1 MYTFFKE
8 SSNSKYVLQ
17 DFDHFKLED
26 DLRFM
31 FSSKIF
37 VNTRCV
43 DNLKKVSVC
52 KHRKYVFRLCTG
64 SSFLNTVFKKA
75 VKLAREILI
84 AIRKFYVSSSVD
96 HY

>member
-17 DFDHFKLED
+17 DFDDFKLED

-52 KHRKYVFRLCTG
+52 KHRKYAFRLCTG

-84 AIRKFYVSSSVD
+84 AIRKFYVSSLVD
-96 HY
+96 HH

>member
-17 DFDHFKLED
+17 DFDDFKLED

-52 KHRKYVFRLCTG
+52 KHRKYVFRLCTS
-64 SSFLNTVFKKA
+64 SSFFNTVFKKA

-84 AIRKFYVSSSVD
+84 AIRKFYVSSLVD
-96 HY
+96 HH

>member
-52 KHRKYVFRLCTG
+52 KHRNYVFRLCTG

-84 AIRKFYVSSSVD
+84 AIRKFYVSSLVD

>member
-8 SSNSKYVLQ
+8 SLNSKYVLQ
-17 DFDHFKLED
+17 DFDDFKLED

-52 KHRKYVFRLCTG
+52 KHRKYVFRLCTS

-84 AIRKFYVSSSVD
+84 AIRKFYVSSLVD
-96 HY
+96 HH

>member
-17 DFDHFKLED
+17 DFDDFKLED

-31 FSSKIF
+31 FISKIF

-52 KHRKYVFRLCTG
+52 KHRKYVFWLCTS

-84 AIRKFYVSSSVD
+84 AIRKFYVSSLVD
-96 HY
+96 HH

>member
-37 VNTRCV
+37 VNTRTLCGQFEKSKCV
-43 DNLKKVSVC
+43 QTSKICIPAL
-52 KHRKYVFRLCTG
+52 HRQFIFEYCF
-64 SSFLNTVFKKA
+64 
-75 VKLAREILI
+75 
-84 AIRKFYVSSSVD
+84 
-96 HY
+96 

>member
-17 DFDHFKLED
+17 DFDDFKLED

-52 KHRKYVFRLCTG
+52 KHRKYVFRLCTS

-75 VKLAREILI
+75 VKFAREILI
-84 AIRKFYVSSSVD
+84 AIRKFYVSSLVD
-96 HY
+96 HH

>member
-8 SSNSKYVLQ
+8 SLNSKYVLQ
-17 DFDHFKLED
+17 DFDDFKLED

-31 FSSKIF
+31 FISKIF

-52 KHRKYVFRLCTG
+52 KHRKYVFRLCTS

-84 AIRKFYVSSSVD
+84 AIRKFYVSSLVD
-96 HY
+96 HH

>member
-17 DFDHFKLED
+17 DFDDFKLDD

-43 DNLKKVSVC
+43 DNHEKSKCVQTSKICILAL
-52 KHRKYVFRLCTG
+52 HRQFIFEYCF
-64 SSFLNTVFKKA
+64 
-75 VKLAREILI
+75 
-84 AIRKFYVSSSVD
+84 
-96 HY
+96 